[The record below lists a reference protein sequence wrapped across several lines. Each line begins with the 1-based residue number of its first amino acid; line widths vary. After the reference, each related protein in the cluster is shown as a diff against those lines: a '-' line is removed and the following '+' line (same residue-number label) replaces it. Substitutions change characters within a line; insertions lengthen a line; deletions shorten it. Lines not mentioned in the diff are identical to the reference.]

1 MATRR
6 APRFPAPSS
15 GRSRADVSPCGSATT
30 FLPTTR
36 RPGTTASLHVHG
48 LEVVPHLFEPVG
60 TSEPTTQMIAIHP
73 GEEKLYAFTLPD
85 DHPTGLYW
93 YHPHHHGSTAVQVQ
107 NGMAGAIS
115 C

>member
-1 MATRR
+1 M
-6 APRFPAPSS
+6 
-15 GRSRADVSPCGSATT
+15 
-30 FLPTTR
+30 
-36 RPGTTASLHVHG
+36 
-48 LEVVPHLFEPVG
+48 PHLFEPVG